1 MKPDPLIPNLL
12 FAIMPLIDS
21 SHQGRSVLSSILLL
35 LCFFSLG
42 EGVGAQV
49 YSINQLSSEF
59 VSNGRPIVYD
69 PSSILSIDARQK
81 IAEIAQATFTTNSFN
96 LVVVNNVDFLNPQNG
111 ESIDFDLWVELFAQ
125 KSFTDPAELNNNLL
139 ALYSI
144 RDRYYR
150 IRTGEKLMDV
160 YKDGPLGR
168 IADDIKSSLKYGNYD
183 KAFIRLVENLQNYNS
198 FTGLPIGVIVFIT
211 VASTIIVGTLG
222 GWIYSCYKGRKEERI
237 RGVFSRYQS
246 LRSSGQPF
254 DLFIQTTCVICLD
267 HLHPSDRPELF
278 DGTQIQNARV
288 NDLTDQNLNAPRDQ
302 SAHLSS
308 PEGGDVIACDPQS
321 EKQEVLTAANPPP
334 TPDVPLPPLEV
345 QGEIRETDKS
355 VFLPC
360 GHNFHKSCIEENLK
374 VSKKCPICRNEVRL
388 PDYASL
394 EQPLT
399 NFYTH
404 RYRRFFSNADILI
417 LMSNPHRT
425 LASYRASHR
434 PAGGSH
440 STRMRVGGFSSGGV
454 GGRW

>member
-1 MKPDPLIPNLL
+1 MTSVDPS
-12 FAIMPLIDS
+12 AQRS
-21 SHQGRSVLSSILLL
+21 SALSPFLLL
-35 LCFFSLG
+35 VCFLSIG
-42 EGVGAQV
+42 QGVKAQV

-59 VSNGRPIVYD
+59 VSNGRPVVYD
-69 PSSILSIDARQK
+69 PSSILSAEAKQK
-81 IAEIAQATFTTNSFN
+81 IAEIARATFTTNSFN
-96 LVVVNNVDFLNPQNG
+96 LVLVNNVDYLNPQTG
-111 ESIDFDLWVELFAQ
+111 ESIDFDMWVELFAQ
-125 KSFTDPAELNNNLL
+125 KSFTDPSELNNNLL

-150 IRTGEKLMDV
+150 IRTGENIMEV

-168 IADDIKSSLKYGNYD
+168 IADDIKSSLRYGNYD
-183 KAFIRLVENLQNYNS
+183 KAFIKLLENLQNYSS

-211 VASTIIVGTLG
+211 VASTIIVGTMST
-222 GWIYSCYKGRKEERI
+222 WIYTCYKLKKEERI
-237 RGVFSRYQS
+237 RGVFGRYQS
-246 LRSSGQPF
+246 LKGSGQPF
-254 DLFIQTTCVICLD
+254 DLFIQTTCVICLE

-278 DGTQIQNARV
+278 DGTQIPNARLNNV
-288 NDLTDQNLNAPRDQ
+288 TGDQNLSAPGEQ
-302 SAHLSS
+302 SAH
-308 PEGGDVIACDPQS
+308 PPGPDGGIVINYDSQS
-321 EKQEVLTAANPPP
+321 EKQDFLTAANPPASP
-334 TPDVPLPPLEV
+334 AELTPDVPLPPLEV
-345 QGEIRETDKS
+345 QGEMRETDKS

-388 PDYASL
+388 EGFASL

-399 NFYTH
+399 NFYAH

-434 PAGGSH
+434 AGGGSH
-440 STRMRVGGFSSGGV
+440 STSMRVGGFFSGGV